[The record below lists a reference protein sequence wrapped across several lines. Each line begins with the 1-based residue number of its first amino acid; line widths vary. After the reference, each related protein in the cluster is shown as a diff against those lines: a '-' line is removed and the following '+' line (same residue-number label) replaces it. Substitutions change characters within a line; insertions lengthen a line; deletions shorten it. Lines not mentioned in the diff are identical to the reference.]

1 MLEARDRRVV
11 GIETKA
17 AAVVDG
23 RDFAGLR
30 MLAEAVGSR
39 FLRGIVLYAGE
50 EPVQFGPNL
59 WALPIA
65 SLWELGATPVGARG
79 QE

>member
-1 MLEARDRRVV
+1 VV

-23 RDFAGLR
+23 RDFTGLR

-39 FLRGIVLYAGE
+39 FLRGIALYAGE

-65 SLWELGATPVGARG
+65 SLWELGATPVGGR
-79 QE
+79 